1 MPSLDEIKSS
11 LRDATDDYEQT
22 VIALLA
28 LSQHLKYEHSANS
41 WFGRKFK
48 TSEKNMVSPNTD
60 ITPDLTTQIN
70 KNYGIITEYSGIS
83 SLL

>member
-41 WFGRKFK
+41 
-48 TSEKNMVSPNTD
+48 
-60 ITPDLTTQIN
+60 L
-70 KNYGIITEYSGIS
+70 
-83 SLL
+83 